1 MASRLPNLILGPD
14 QAVLRPLPPIFH
26 LVPAVA
32 PAAAEPSFARSAS
45 RTGRH
50 GHHDRGKQ
58 DYSYVLGHALA
69 QGSAPPPYHE
79 ISGKAPFDVIVLCAE
94 KWQPHL
100 PQYPRVIHAGF
111 RDAAPKPEETA
122 LAVSTAREVVR
133 HIKLRGRSVLVT
145 CQMGWNRSGL
155 VTALALKMMG
165 LSTREAVRRIR
176 EARGP
181 NALGNKHFVSFLES
195 YRSP

>member
-1 MASRLPNLILGPD
+1 VASRLPNLILGHD
-14 QAVLRPLPPIFH
+14 QAIVRPLPSILH
-26 LVPAVA
+26 LVPGIA
-32 PAAAEPSFARSAS
+32 SAS
-45 RTGRH
+45 AKPSSARDAPRVGH
-50 GHHDRGKQ
+50 YDHHDRGKQ

-94 KWQPHL
+94 EWQPHL

-181 NALGNKHFVSFLES
+181 NALGNKHFVAFLES
-195 YRSP
+195 NRSP